1 MEILNY
7 ILAVVIT
14 FLGLF
19 VGFLL
24 ALIAEEELKP
34 GKPYFIFLQNLIFS
48 LIIFFLLFFSELTVW
63 LAILIATLT
72 FIFLIKTNINSIAI
86 YLSLAFIFNGAFRNL
101 LKVFILEASLV
112 FIYGIIT
119 GSLVTYKLKN
129 KKLKTVKELIIKY
142 GIFIPLAIILF
153 FL

>member
-7 ILAVVIT
+7 ILAVIIT

-19 VGFLL
+19 IGFML
-24 ALIAEEELKP
+24 ALIAKEELRA

-48 LIIFFLLFFSELTVW
+48 LVIFFLLFFNDITIW

-72 FIFLIKTNINSIAI
+72 MIFLVKTEINSIVI
-86 YLSLAFIFNGAFRNL
+86 YMLLAVVFNAAFRGL
-101 LKVFILEASLV
+101 LKMFIVEAALI
-112 FIYGIIT
+112 FIYGIPT
-119 GSLVTYKLKN
+119 GSLLSYKLKN
-129 KKLKTVKELIIKY
+129 KKLKVIKEIIIKY
-142 GIFIPLAIILF
+142 GAFVPIATLLF